1 MEGDREGPQAD
12 GSETVSDKAASQAR
26 KRERSQIEFPYTDIG
41 QASELVHALYHKGGG
56 SAEREQLAA
65 WMNQSAS
72 GGTFRSRV
80 SAAAMFGF
88 IRGQR
93 GNIDITE
100 LGREVVDDA
109 SRPAALVE
117 AFLRVPLF
125 HALFDKFNGYPLPPP
140 DALES
145 QMVQLGVPE
154 KQKER
159 ARQTFYGSARVA
171 GFLDPTNGQFVSPAV
186 RVHEANAQSFGEKK
200 IEEPEQYEGL
210 ENREN
215 ARRHPFIEGL
225 LKELPDEGE
234 NWPVRERTK
243 WLRLAAQA
251 FEMIYKGEGEI
262 EISEKIKETAPHS
275 EAPS

>member
-125 HALFDKFNGYPLPPP
+125 HALFDKFNGYPLPPQLP
-140 DALES
+140 DS
-145 QMVQLGVPE
+145 
-154 KQKER
+154 
-159 ARQTFYGSARVA
+159 
-171 GFLDPTNGQFVSPAV
+171 N
-186 RVHEANAQSFGEKK
+186 
-200 IEEPEQYEGL
+200 
-210 ENREN
+210 
-215 ARRHPFIEGL
+215 IEGTRKMPAYKNSMAL
-225 LKELPDEGE
+225 DYLNGRPMEIQAILGNVVALAEQHGVSTPRLTTMQVALAMRD
-234 NWPVRERTK
+234 
-243 WLRLAAQA
+243 RLAAA
-251 FEMIYKGEGEI
+251 SDEG
-262 EISEKIKETAPHS
+262 
-275 EAPS
+275 PS